1 MISCVRYIDCFILVE
16 CFNIDIFGKDKFG
29 SVGKFFLSLCYMK
42 IMFLL
47 WRIGNDIV
55 WNIENLNLL
64 RFIVN
69 DLKYNDG
76 FVFIEF

>member
-1 MISCVRYIDCFILVE
+1 M
-16 CFNIDIFGKDKFG
+16 KDKFG
-29 SVGKFFLSLCYMK
+29 SVGKFFLSLCCMK

>member
-1 MISCVRYIDCFILVE
+1 M
-16 CFNIDIFGKDKFG
+16 KDKFG
-29 SVGKFFLSLCYMK
+29 SVGKFFLSLCRMK

>member
-1 MISCVRYIDCFILVE
+1 
-16 CFNIDIFGKDKFG
+16 
-29 SVGKFFLSLCYMK
+29 MK